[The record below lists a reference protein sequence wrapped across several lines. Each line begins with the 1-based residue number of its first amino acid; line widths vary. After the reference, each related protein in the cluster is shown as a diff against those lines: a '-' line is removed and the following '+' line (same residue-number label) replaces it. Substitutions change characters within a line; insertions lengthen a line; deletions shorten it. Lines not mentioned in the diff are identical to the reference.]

1 MLAGSLSSLNLD
13 KHDSKKLLGN
23 PQTFLDT
30 VSPSEAERIRSVLI
44 PAYRQ
49 GFRII
54 FLIGADVASLAFVLS
69 FLLMPQVYLTRPDD
83 SRLKEEGRKA
93 YEKRGKSAV

>member
-1 MLAGSLSSLNLD
+1 
-13 KHDSKKLLGN
+13 LGN

-30 VSPSEAERIRSVLI
+30 VSSIEAERIRSVLI

-54 FLIGADVASLAFVLS
+54 FLVGAGVASLAFVLA
-69 FLLMPQVYLTRPDD
+69 FILMPQVNLTRPDD
-83 SRLKEEGRKA
+83 LILKEEGRRA
-93 YEKRGKSAV
+93 YEEKKAKDMS

>member
-1 MLAGSLSSLNLD
+1 LD
-13 KHDSKKLLGN
+13 NHDLKTLLGN

-30 VSPSEAERIRSVLI
+30 VSTSEAEKIRSVLI

-54 FLIGADVASLAFVLS
+54 FLIGASLASVAFILALV
-69 FLLMPQVYLTRPDD
+69 LMPQVNLTRPDD
-83 SRLKEEGRKA
+83 SRLKEEGRRA
-93 YEKRGKSAV
+93 YEEKRSKIGV

>member
-1 MLAGSLSSLNLD
+1 
-13 KHDSKKLLGN
+13 LLGN

-30 VSPSEAERIRSVLI
+30 VSPSEAEKIRSVLI

-54 FLIGADVASLAFVLS
+54 FLIGAGVASLAFVLA
-69 FLLMPQVYLTRPDD
+69 FFLMPQVDLTRPDD

-93 YEKRGKSAV
+93 YDKRGKSTV